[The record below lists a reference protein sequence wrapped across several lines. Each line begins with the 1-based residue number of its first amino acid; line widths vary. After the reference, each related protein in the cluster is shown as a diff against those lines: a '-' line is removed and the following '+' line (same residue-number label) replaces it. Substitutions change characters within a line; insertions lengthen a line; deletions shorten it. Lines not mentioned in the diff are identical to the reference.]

1 MSELYNVS
9 ASPHVRSKESTK
21 TIMADVAI
29 ALIPAGLF
37 GVYNFGLNAL
47 IIILVSVATC
57 ILTEYIYQKRMK
69 KVITISDCSALVTGL
84 LIAYN
89 LPSTVPFWMPIVGGV
104 FAIIIVKQLFGGV
117 GQNFMNPALAARC
130 FLLISFSRIMTDF
143 GIAANNTFN
152 GILMNGRAAI
162 TGYAMVD
169 GVSSATI
176 LSAVKTGG
184 EYNLLS
190 MFLGTTGGTIG
201 ETSVIAILIG
211 AIYLLRKRIIS
222 LKIPMTYIGSF
233 IVFIILMNLL
243 SGKGFNIEYIIGNVI
258 GGGLM
263 LGAFFMATDYV
274 TSPVTP
280 WGKVVF
286 GVILGLLTGLFRIF
300 GNAAEGVS
308 YAIIYSNLL
317 VPIIEKITVPRAFG
331 VEKKSKK
338 EAA

>member
-47 IIILVSVATC
+47 LIILISIATC
-57 ILTEYIYQKRMK
+57 IITEYIFQKRMNIK
-69 KVITISDCSALVTGL
+69 ITISDCSALVTGL
-84 LIAYN
+84 LLAYN
-89 LPSTVPFWMPIVGGV
+89 MPSTIPFWVPIVGGV
-104 FAIIIVKQLFGGV
+104 FAIIIVKQLFGGI

-143 GIAANNTFN
+143 GIAADSTIK
-152 GILMNGRAAI
+152 GIIMNGHASI
-162 TGYAMVD
+162 NGYAMVD

-184 EYNLLS
+184 DYNLFS

-201 ETSVIAILIG
+201 ETSVVAILIG
-211 AIYLLRKRIIS
+211 AIYLLRKKIIS

-233 IVFIILMNLL
+233 LVFIILMNLL
-243 SGKGFNIEYIIGNVI
+243 GGKGLNIEYLIGNVF

-274 TSPVTP
+274 TCPITP
-280 WGKVVF
+280 KGKILF
-286 GVILGLLTGLFRIF
+286 GIILGFITAIFRVY
-300 GNAAEGVS
+300 GSSAEGVS
-308 YAIIYSNLL
+308 YAIILSNIL
-317 VPIIEKITVPRAFG
+317 VPLIEKYTIPKAFG
-331 VEKKSKK
+331 K
-338 EAA
+338 EVGANV

>member
-9 ASPHVRSKESTK
+9 ASPHIRSKESTK
-21 TIMADVAI
+21 SIMTDVAI

-47 IIILVSVATC
+47 LIILISVATC
-57 ILTEYIYQKRMK
+57 IFTEYIYQKKMHK
-69 KVITISDCSALVTGL
+69 KITISDCSALVTGL
-84 LIAYN
+84 LLAYN
-89 LPSTVPFWMPIVGGV
+89 MPSTIPFWIPIVGGV
-104 FAIIIVKQLFGGV
+104 FAIIIVKQLFGGL

-130 FLLISFSRIMTDF
+130 FLLISFSRIMTNF
-143 GIAANNTFN
+143 GIAADNTLKGIIIN
-152 GILMNGRAAI
+152 GHAAVS
-162 TGYAMVD
+162 GYAMVD

-184 EYNLLS
+184 DYNLLS

-211 AIYLLRKRIIS
+211 AIYLLRKRVIS

-233 IVFIILMNLL
+233 IVFIIVMNLL
-243 SGKGFNIEYIIGNVI
+243 GGKGFNIEYIIGNVF

-274 TSPVTP
+274 TCPITP
-280 WGKVVF
+280 KGKIVF
-286 GVILGLLTGLFRIF
+286 GVLLGFITAIFRVY
-300 GNAAEGVS
+300 GTSAEGVS
-308 YAIIYSNLL
+308 YAIILSNIL
-317 VPIIEKITVPRAFG
+317 VPLIEKCTLPKAFG
-331 VEKKSKK
+331 K
-338 EAA
+338 EAGING

>member
-9 ASPHVRSKESTK
+9 ASPHVLSKESTK

-47 IIILVSVATC
+47 FIILISVATC
-57 ILTEYIYQKRMK
+57 ILTEYIFQKKMNK
-69 KVITISDCSALVTGL
+69 KITISDCSALVTGL
-84 LIAYN
+84 LLAYN
-89 LPSTVPFWMPIVGGV
+89 MPSTVPFWIPIVGGV
-104 FAIIIVKQLFGGV
+104 FAIIIVKQVFGGV

-143 GIAANNTFN
+143 GVVVDNSIK
-152 GILMNGRAAI
+152 GIIMNGHAAVS
-162 TGYAMVD
+162 GYAMVD

-184 EYNLLS
+184 DYNLLT

-201 ETSVIAILIG
+201 ETSVVAILIG

-243 SGKGFNIEYIIGNVI
+243 GGKGVSIEYLIGNVF

-263 LGAFFMATDYV
+263 LGSFFMATDYV
-274 TSPVTP
+274 TSPITQK
-280 WGKVVF
+280 GKIVF
-286 GVILGLLTGLFRIF
+286 GILLGFLTAVFRVY
-300 GNAAEGVS
+300 GSSAEGVS
-308 YAIIYSNLL
+308 YAIILSNIL
-317 VPIIEKITVPRAFG
+317 VPLIEKYTLPKAFG
-331 VEKKSKK
+331 K
-338 EAA
+338 EAGINV

>member
-37 GVYNFGLNAL
+37 GIYNFGLKAL

-57 ILTEYIYQKRMK
+57 ILTEYIYEKRMK
-69 KVITISDCSALVTGL
+69 KPITINDYSALLTGL
-84 LIAYN
+84 LLAYN
-89 LPSTVPFWMPIVGGV
+89 LPSTVPFWVPIVGGV
-104 FAIIIVKQLFGGV
+104 FAIIIVKQLFGGL

-143 GIAANNTFN
+143 GIAANNTLK
-152 GILMNGRAAI
+152 GIIMNGHAAVN
-162 TGYAMVD
+162 GYAMVD

-184 EYNLLS
+184 DYNLLS

-233 IVFIILMNLL
+233 IGFIIIMNLL
-243 SGKGFNIEYIIGNVI
+243 GGKGLNIEYLIGNI
-258 GGGLM
+258 FGGGLM

-274 TSPVTP
+274 TCPITP
-280 WGKVVF
+280 KGKIVYGVLLGFLTAVF
-286 GVILGLLTGLFRIF
+286 RFYGSS
-300 GNAAEGVS
+300 AEGVS
-308 YAIIYSNLL
+308 YAIIISNLV
-317 VPIIEKITVPRAFG
+317 VPLIEKYTLPKAFG
-331 VEKKSKK
+331 K
-338 EAA
+338 EARING

>member
-21 TIMADVAI
+21 SIMADVAI
-29 ALIPAGLF
+29 ALIPAGVF
-37 GVYNFGLNAL
+37 GVYNFGLNSLL
-47 IIILVSVATC
+47 IILISVATC

-69 KVITISDCSALVTGL
+69 KVITISDCSALITGL
-84 LIAYN
+84 LLAYN
-89 LPSTVPFWMPIVGGV
+89 MPSTVPFWIPIVGGI

-143 GIAANNTFN
+143 GIVADNTFK
-152 GILMNGRAAI
+152 GIIMNGHASI
-162 TGYAMVD
+162 SGYAMVD

-184 EYNLLS
+184 DYNLLS

-201 ETSVIAILIG
+201 ETSVVAILIG

-222 LKIPMTYIGSF
+222 IKIPMTYIGSF

-243 SGKGFNIEYIIGNVI
+243 GAKGFNIEYVIGNVF

-263 LGAFFMATDYV
+263 LGAFFMATDYI
-274 TSPVTP
+274 TCPITP
-280 WGKVVF
+280 KGK
-286 GVILGLLTGLFRIF
+286 IIF
-300 GNAAEGVS
+300 GILLGFITAVFRVYGSSAEGVS
-308 YAIIYSNLL
+308 YAIILSNIL
-317 VPIIEKITVPRAFG
+317 VPLIEKYTLPKAFG
-331 VEKKSKK
+331 REVEING
-338 EAA
+338 

>member
-21 TIMADVAI
+21 SIMTDVAI
-29 ALIPAGLF
+29 ALIPAGIF

-47 IIILVSVATC
+47 LIILISVATC
-57 ILTEYIYQKRMK
+57 VLTEYIYQKRMNK
-69 KVITISDCSALVTGL
+69 SITIYDCSALVTGL
-84 LIAYN
+84 LLAYN
-89 LPSTVPFWMPIVGGV
+89 MPSTIPFWIPIVGGV

-130 FLLISFSRIMTDF
+130 FLLISFSRIMTSF
-143 GIAANNTFN
+143 GIAADNTLK
-152 GILMNGRAAI
+152 GIIMNGHAAVS
-162 TGYAMVD
+162 GYAMVD

-184 EYNLLS
+184 DYNLLS

-211 AIYLLRKRIIS
+211 AIYLLRKRVIS

-233 IVFIILMNLL
+233 VVFITLMNLL
-243 SGKGFNIEYIIGNVI
+243 GGRGFNIEYLVGNVF

-274 TSPVTP
+274 TCPITP
-280 WGKVVF
+280 KGKIVF
-286 GVILGLLTGLFRIF
+286 GVLLGFITAIFRVY
-300 GNAAEGVS
+300 GSSAEGVS
-308 YAIIYSNLL
+308 YAIILSNIL
-317 VPIIEKITVPRAFG
+317 VPLIEKYTLPKAFG
-331 VEKKSKK
+331 K
-338 EAA
+338 EAGING

>member
-21 TIMADVAI
+21 SIMADVAI

-37 GVYNFGLNAL
+37 GVYNFGLNSLL
-47 IIILVSVATC
+47 IILISVATC
-57 ILTEYIYQKRMK
+57 IITEYIFQKRMNK
-69 KVITISDCSALVTGL
+69 KITISDCSALVTGL
-84 LIAYN
+84 LLAYN
-89 LPSTVPFWMPIVGGV
+89 MPSTIPFWVPIIGGV
-104 FAIIIVKQLFGGV
+104 FAIIIVKQLFGGI

-143 GIAANNTFN
+143 GIAADSTLK
-152 GILMNGRAAI
+152 GIIMNGHASI
-162 TGYAMVD
+162 NGYAMVD

-176 LSAVKTGG
+176 LSAVKSGG
-184 EYNLLS
+184 DYNLLS

-211 AIYLLRKRIIS
+211 AIYLLRKKIIS
-222 LKIPMTYIGSF
+222 IKIPMTYIGSF

-243 SGKGFNIEYIIGNVI
+243 GGKGFNIEYIIGNVF

-274 TSPVTP
+274 TCPITP
-280 WGKVVF
+280 KGKIVF
-286 GVILGLLTGLFRIF
+286 GVLLGFITAVFRVY
-300 GNAAEGVS
+300 GSSAEGVS
-308 YAIIYSNLL
+308 YAIILSNIL
-317 VPIIEKITVPRAFG
+317 VPLIEKYTLPKAFG
-331 VEKKSKK
+331 R
-338 EAA
+338 EAEVNA

>member
-21 TIMADVAI
+21 TIMADVVI

-47 IIILVSVATC
+47 LIILISVATC
-57 ILTEYIYQKRMK
+57 IITEYIYQKRMK
-69 KVITISDCSALVTGL
+69 KVITISDCSVVVTGL
-84 LIAYN
+84 LLAYN
-89 LPSTVPFWMPIVGGV
+89 MPSTIPFWIPIVGGV

-117 GQNFMNPALAARC
+117 GQNFMNPALGARC
-130 FLLISFSRIMTDF
+130 FLLISFSKIMTDF
-143 GIAANNTFN
+143 GIAADNTLK
-152 GILMNGRAAI
+152 GIIMNGHASI
-162 TGYAMVD
+162 SGYAMVD

-184 EYNLLS
+184 DYNLLS

-201 ETSVIAILIG
+201 ETSVLAILIG

-243 SGKGFNIEYIIGNVI
+243 GGKGFNIEYIIGNVF

-274 TSPVTP
+274 TCPITP
-280 WGKVVF
+280 KGKIVF
-286 GVILGLLTGLFRIF
+286 GVLLGFITAIFRVY
-300 GNAAEGVS
+300 GSSAEGVS
-308 YAIIYSNLL
+308 YAIILSNIL
-317 VPIIEKITVPRAFG
+317 VPLIEKYTLPKAFG
-331 VEKKSKK
+331 R
-338 EAA
+338 EARING

>member
-21 TIMADVAI
+21 SIMADVAI

-37 GVYNFGLNAL
+37 GVYNFGLNSLL
-47 IIILVSVATC
+47 IILISVATC
-57 ILTEYIYQKRMK
+57 IITEYIFQKRMNK
-69 KVITISDCSALVTGL
+69 KITISDCSALVTGL
-84 LIAYN
+84 LLAYN
-89 LPSTVPFWMPIVGGV
+89 MPSTIPFWVPIIGGV
-104 FAIIIVKQLFGGV
+104 FAIIIVKQLFGGI

-143 GIAANNTFN
+143 GIAADSTLK
-152 GILMNGRAAI
+152 GIIMNGHASI
-162 TGYAMVD
+162 NGYAMVD

-176 LSAVKTGG
+176 LSAVKSGG
-184 EYNLLS
+184 DYNLLS

-233 IVFIILMNLL
+233 VVFIILMNLL
-243 SGKGFNIEYIIGNVI
+243 GGKGFNIQYLIGNVF

-274 TSPVTP
+274 TCPITP
-280 WGKVVF
+280 KGKIVF
-286 GVILGLLTGLFRIF
+286 GVLLGFITAVFRVY
-300 GNAAEGVS
+300 GSSAEGVS
-308 YAIIYSNLL
+308 YAIILSNIL
-317 VPIIEKITVPRAFG
+317 VPLIEKYTLPKAFG
-331 VEKKSKK
+331 R
-338 EAA
+338 EAEVNA